1 MKTIVRI
8 TIIPAVLFAALL
20 SGCSTPES
28 RIRRNPELFAQIPP
42 AQQELIRK
50 GEVALGFNAEM
61 VRLALGEP
69 DRFAVR
75 TGSDGVSEVW
85 SYVTYDAPDG
95 MPLYRGWYHRYYY
108 WGDPH
113 YPYYLS
119 FPERRERE
127 RFSVVFRGGKVESLE
142 KETRR

>member
-1 MKTIVRI
+1 MKTSIRI
-8 TIIPAVLFAALL
+8 MILPAVLIAACL

-28 RIRRNPELFAQIPP
+28 RIRQNPELFAQIPP

-50 GEVALGFNAEM
+50 GEVALGFTAEM

-69 DRFAVR
+69 DRFADR
-75 TGSDGVSEVW
+75 RDREGASEVW

-108 WGDPH
+108 WGDPM

-119 FPERRERE
+119 VPHRRERE
-127 RFSVVFRGGKVESLE
+127 RFSVVFRAGKVVALE

>member
-1 MKTIVRI
+1 MKTYVRI
-8 TIIPAVLFAALL
+8 MITPAVLVAALL
-20 SGCSTPES
+20 SGCATPAS
-28 RIRRNPELFAQIPP
+28 RIRENPELFARLLP

-50 GEVALGFNAEM
+50 GEVALGFTAEM

-69 DRFAVR
+69 DRFTER

-108 WGDPH
+108 WGDPM

-127 RFSVVFRGGKVESLE
+127 RFSVIFRGGKVEALE